1 MLRQTLYVTRHL
13 PNDSHLSQSV
23 QTQETWSGGPRIII
37 EYQTEGLSTG
47 TSIGFLSVYPTKEAE
62 YLYPPLTR
70 IKLEDH
76 VMITQDQLKKIKT
89 LTTPSK
95 ITPES
100 LFDMAR
106 EQKVNEKADHPVEN
120 NRQEADPEAAIMIC
134 KMIVQLS

>member
-13 PNDSHLSQSV
+13 PNDSQLSQSV
-23 QTQETWSGGPRIII
+23 QTQEILSGRPRIII
-37 EYQTEGLSTG
+37 EYETEGLSTG

-95 ITPES
+95 ITVK
-100 LFDMAR
+100 R
-106 EQKVNEKADHPVEN
+106 RIQKQP
-120 NRQEADPEAAIMIC
+120 
-134 KMIVQLS
+134 L